1 MGKAMLWL
9 EATTEVLNS
18 LILSQKEMRKWW
30 KRSWGK
36 EYSLQFGFM
45 LVRCT
50 IDAVFILRQLQEN
63 HVDKNQNLCLAFV
76 DLESAFDWV
85 PRKVIWW
92 AMQKRGI
99 EEWIVRFVQAMY
111 NSTRSK
117 VRVLHWTPWE
127 FLYGVDLV
135 IITETEDELKM
146 KLIKWKINLEA
157 KGSTWMQK
165 TKIMVSVVDL

>member
-1 MGKAMLWL
+1 
-9 EATTEVLNS
+9 
-18 LILSQKEMRKWW
+18 
-30 KRSWGK
+30 
-36 EYSLQFGFM
+36 
-45 LVRCT
+45 
-50 IDAVFILRQLQEN
+50 
-63 HVDKNQNLCLAFV
+63 
-76 DLESAFDWV
+76 
-85 PRKVIWW
+85 
-92 AMQKRGI
+92 MQKRGI

-157 KGSTWMQK
+157 KESTWMQK
-165 TKIMVSVVDL
+165 TKIMVSVVNLQTLKDSDKYSCSVCRNGVVLACIGPTRNAMLLLAG